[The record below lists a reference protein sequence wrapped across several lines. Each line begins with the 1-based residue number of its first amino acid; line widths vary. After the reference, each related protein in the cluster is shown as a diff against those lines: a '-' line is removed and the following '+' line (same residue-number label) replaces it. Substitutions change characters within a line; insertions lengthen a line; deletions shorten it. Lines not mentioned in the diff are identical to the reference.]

1 MPDQSVINLPKTG
14 INWTT
19 SITMIIFHVCAV
31 AALFMF
37 TWEALFASLL
47 LTYMAGSLGIGMGF
61 HRLLTHRGY
70 KTPKIV
76 EYFLTVCGTLTMEG
90 GQIDWVTTHRIHH
103 AHTDAPGD
111 PHTPRE
117 GLWWAHMGWILT
129 GTAQQYPEEVMRR
142 YSPDLMRDPF
152 HVWLNRFFYVPLVV
166 VGIIL
171 FAIGGWPMLFWGVF
185 LRVTLGLHGT
195 WFVNSVT
202 HRWGTRRFE
211 TTDDSTN
218 NWLVALITYGEGWHN
233 NHHAFP
239 TAARHGLRWYEI
251 DLNWYGIRV
260 LQFLG
265 LAKNIKLVNVHGQLR
280 SIKNDHTASAHALED
295 GDPAN
300 ALSKAA

>member
-1 MPDQSVINLPKTG
+1 MPDQTVINLPRTA

-19 SITMIIFHVCAV
+19 SITMVIFHIGAV

-37 TWEALFASLL
+37 TWEALFATLL
-47 LTYMAGSLGIGMGF
+47 LIYLAGSPGIGMGF
-61 HRLLTHRGY
+61 HRLLTHRGF
-70 KTPKIV
+70 KTPKWV
-76 EYFLTVCGTLTMEG
+76 EYTLTVLGTLTMEG

-117 GLWWAHMGWILT
+117 GLWWAHMGWILK

-142 YSPDLMRDPF
+142 YSPDLMKDPF

-171 FAIGGWPMLFWGVF
+171 FAIGGWPMLMWGIF
-185 LRVTLGLHGT
+185 LRVTLGLHAT

-202 HRWGTRRFE
+202 HKWGTRRFE
-211 TTDDSTN
+211 TDDDSTN
-218 NWLVALITYGEGWHN
+218 NWAVALMTYGEGWHN
-233 NHHAFP
+233 NHHAYP

-251 DLNWYGIRV
+251 DFNWYGIRT
-260 LQFLG
+260 LQLLG
-265 LAKNIKLVNVHGQLR
+265 LAKDIKLIDDKGRPRGSGKDTNGR
-280 SIKNDHTASAHALED
+280 ALET
-295 GDPAN
+295 GEQAN
-300 ALSKAA
+300 ALSRAA